1 MGSFSKIEWTTHT
14 FNPWWGCT
22 KVSDGCKFCYAET
35 LSNRYGYDF
44 WGPKKPRRLMSD
56 QHWQAPLRWNAEAER
71 EGTRYRVFC
80 ASMADVF
87 EERAPEGQL
96 DRLWDLIR
104 RTPNLDWQLLTKR
117 PHLIAEKLPV
127 DWGDGYA
134 NVWLGTSIEDERVL
148 DRVQHLTAVPSVV
161 RFLSVE
167 PLIGPI
173 RRLPL
178 VGIDWVIVGGE
189 SGVGA
194 RPMKREWV
202 LDIHQQCRQA
212 RVAFFFKQWGGPNKK
227 KAGRELEGQCYN
239 EMPGTR
245 PTPSTQPI
253 HVSRELLVMNGV

>member
-44 WGPKKPRRLMSD
+44 WGPQKPRRLLSD
-56 QHWQAPLRWNAEAER
+56 QHWQEPIKWNTEAEHL
-71 EGTRYRVFC
+71 GTRYRVFC

-96 DRLWDLIR
+96 ERLWDIIR
-104 RTPNLDWQLLTKR
+104 QTPYLDWQLLTKR
-117 PHLIAEKLPV
+117 PQLIAEKLPT
-127 DWGDGYA
+127 DWGTGYK
-134 NVWLGTSIEDERVL
+134 NVWLGTSIEDERVV
-148 DRVQHLTAVPSVV
+148 DRVHHLAAVPSIV

-173 RRLPL
+173 HHLPL
-178 VGIDWVIVGGE
+178 TGIDWVIVGGE

-194 RPMKREWV
+194 RPMRREWV
-202 LDIHQQCRQA
+202 LDIRQQCRQA
-212 RVAFFFKQWGGPNKK
+212 SVAFFFKQWGGPNKK
-227 KAGRELEGQCYN
+227 KAGRELEGRYYN
-239 EMPGTR
+239 EMPGEHTVQTATSDR
-245 PTPSTQPI
+245 AARQ
-253 HVSRELLVMNGV
+253 LVVLNA

>member
-56 QHWQAPLRWNAEAER
+56 QHWKMPLRWNAEAAR
-71 EGTRYRVFC
+71 KGIRSRVFC

-87 EERAPEGQL
+87 EEHSPDGQL
-96 DRLWDLIR
+96 ERLWEVIR

-117 PHLIAEKLPV
+117 PHLIVEKLPT
-127 DWGDGYA
+127 DWGAGYA
-134 NVWLGTSIEDERVL
+134 NVWLGTSIEDARVL
-148 DRVQHLTAVPSVV
+148 NRVQYLAETPSVV

-173 RRLPL
+173 HQLPL
-178 VGIDWVIVGGE
+178 SGIDWVIVGGE
-189 SGVGA
+189 SGKGA

-202 LDIHQQCRQA
+202 LEIRQQCRQA
-212 RVAFFFKQWGGPNKK
+212 RVAFFFKQWGGTNKK
-227 KAGRELEGQCYN
+227 KAGRLLEDRNYD
-239 EMPGTR
+239 EMPGEHTALAIAPNR
-245 PTPSTQPI
+245 A
-253 HVSRELLVMNGV
+253 SRQLAVLNA